1 MSDTSQPRFV
11 LSAFSYPLTLLAFI
25 MAASEYETVANV
37 AWDVMSVDL
46 SATQLLRSMY
56 HNSSVILEAL
66 DYFSVQFAPSLHG
79 ILRSRTPPTPQ
90 QLQLCT
96 LPEIARQC

>member
-1 MSDTSQPRFV
+1 M
-11 LSAFSYPLTLLAFI
+11 
-25 MAASEYETVANV
+25 MAASEYKTIANV

-66 DYFSVQFAPSLHG
+66 DYFSVQFAPSLCG

-96 LPEIARQC
+96 LPSDAASSSTWIIYLQFLEKDGEIIVCVY